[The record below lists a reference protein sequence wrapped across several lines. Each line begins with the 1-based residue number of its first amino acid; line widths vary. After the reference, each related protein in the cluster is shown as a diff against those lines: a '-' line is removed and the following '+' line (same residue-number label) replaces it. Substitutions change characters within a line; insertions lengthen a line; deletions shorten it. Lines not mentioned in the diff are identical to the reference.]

1 MQPVF
6 ERGTGYLIIEWYE
19 KKKDSSASPTRHY
32 FSAKPSVLQLH
43 PKDPSRIVRATFT
56 EKMPAWMEK
65 YCKAHDFQCKQVTR
79 YGEVGFWIANWN
91 VYPNGSRPFS
101 SPIIDGAVEQ
111 FVKRL
116 PDFLEEQRERLLAN
130 RETIKQNLL
139 NHPKAFESFGLYYRS
154 EELSGNGGCMVIGDV
169 IPESKGES
177 EEDYQKRILLD
188 GRLEQLI
195 NEMITPLPVIVDP
208 DEETDF
214 EEAADEAADESFEY
228 SVEESVV
235 ESFDESFAET
245 FAEVIEEVIEDVV
258 ENMDFIEI
266 FDEVIEEDESGIDG
280 DSVPVDVVSDDDTSL
295 ELVEEEILT
304 EFQVT
309 TEEMVEDNHLQD
321 QLPDEQQ
328 ETSIEVV
335 IELEQPAESE
345 EYVDEN
351 KGEEDNVSLPSSD
364 PILQVVEASGKKD
377 IAGQLA
383 LF

>member
-6 ERGTGYLIIEWYE
+6 ERSTGYLIIEWYE
-19 KKKDSSASPTRHY
+19 KKKDSTASPTRHY

-43 PKDPSRIVRATFT
+43 PKDPKRIVRATFT

-91 VYPNGSRPFS
+91 VYPNDSRPFS
-101 SPIIDGAVEQ
+101 SPIIDGAIEQ

-130 RETIKQNLL
+130 RETIKQNLV

-208 DEETDF
+208 GVETDF
-214 EEAADEAADESFEY
+214 EEAAEEAADETFKESFE
-228 SVEESVV
+228 
-235 ESFDESFAET
+235 ET
-245 FAEVIEEVIEDVV
+245 FEEIIEEVIEEVV

-266 FDEVIEEDESGIDG
+266 FEEVIEEDESGIDG
-280 DSVPVDVVSDDDTSL
+280 DSVPIDVVSDDDTSV
-295 ELVEEEILT
+295 ELVEEELLT
-304 EFQVT
+304 ECQVT
-309 TEEMVEDNHLQD
+309 KEDLVEDNHLHD
-321 QLPDEQQ
+321 QLSEQQ
-328 ETSIEVV
+328 ESSTEDV
-335 IELEQPAESE
+335 IETEQPEDLE
-345 EYVDEN
+345 EYLEEKKGDED
-351 KGEEDNVSLPSSD
+351 KERVPSSD